1 MSPGAGNVS
10 LPLRV
15 VLADD
20 QVLFRQMM
28 VETLSEEADIEVVG
42 EAGDGE
48 EAVEL
53 CRRLHPDIILLDIS
67 MPRMDGIEATR
78 RIVSAMPSIKV
89 VILTAFDEELYI
101 FDLIE
106 AGATGYLLK
115 DSPTE
120 QVVRAVRAAA
130 SGESLIQP
138 SIANKILH
146 ATRRLLEREK
156 SHSVVHRE
164 GFETLT
170 EREREVL
177 SLVGRG
183 LNNREIC
190 EALFIGEATVKTHV
204 TNILSKMHF
213 RDRVEAVLFAV
224 QVGLAALPSEA

>member
-1 MSPGAGNVS
+1 MDKPSPT
-10 LPLRV
+10 LRV
-15 VLADD
+15 LLADD
-20 QVLFRQMM
+20 QILFRQMM
-28 VETLSEEADIEVVG
+28 VETLSEEPDIEVVG
-42 EAGDGE
+42 EAADGQ
-48 EAVEL
+48 EAFDL
-53 CRRLHPDIILLDIS
+53 CRRLSPDILLLDIS

-78 RIVSAMPSIKV
+78 RIVAEMPAVKV
-89 VILTAFDEELYI
+89 VILTAFDEDLYI

-156 SHSVVHRE
+156 LQTSVQRE

-177 SLVGRG
+177 GLVGRG

-190 EALFIGEATVKTHV
+190 DTLFISEATVKTHV
-204 TNILSKMHF
+204 TNILSKMRF

-224 QVGLAALPSEA
+224 QAGLSLPAVEL